1 MNFDFSWHDGE
12 RLIRFGAGSLVQAGK
27 LLAARGFSDY
37 ALLTTPRAQ
46 ATAPG
51 ILEDA
56 GLVVGVPEGPVS
68 EAASAIRGETEKRP
82 LVALGGGRVIDSA
95 KAIAAADGL
104 PCAAVPTTL
113 SGAELTRV
121 HRLPAGVS
129 TNARVRPSLVL
140 IDPALSASQPASQ
153 LTASAMNALA
163 HAVEALYVPTRNPVA
178 DLAALKGCDLIARAL
193 SDTHINTEQIA
204 LGAMLGS
211 YALDASDY
219 AVHHMICQSLVMVA
233 SVAHAQA
240 NAVML
245 PHSVDFMADRA
256 PGPIGKVAGALGA
269 SDEDPAICADYLRSL
284 SSKTG
289 YRSLSQLGVDATVV
303 EAVAEQA
310 LRRPQLANT
319 PPSTPTFDELDQLVR
334 AAL

>member
-1 MNFDFSWHDGE
+1 MTFDFSWKDGE
-12 RLIRFGAGSLVQAGK
+12 RLIRFGAGSLAEAGE

-37 ALLTTPRAQ
+37 ALLTTPTPQ
-46 ATAPG
+46 AMAPG
-51 ILEDA
+51 IVEDA
-56 GLVVGVPEGPVS
+56 GLVVGVPEGSVA
-68 EAASAIRGETEKRP
+68 EAASAIRDETQKRP

-129 TNARVRPSLVL
+129 TNTRVRPSLVL
-140 IDPALSASQPASQ
+140 IDPALSASQPVSQ

-163 HAVEALYVPTRNPVA
+163 HAVEALYVPARNPVA
-178 DLAALKGCDLIARAL
+178 ELAALKGCDLIAQAL
-193 SDTHINTEQIA
+193 SETRINTEQIA
-204 LGAMLGS
+204 LGAMLGA
-211 YALDASDY
+211 YALDVSDY
-219 AVHHMICQSLVMVA
+219 ALHHMICQSLVMVA

-245 PHSVDFMADRA
+245 PHSVVFMADRA
-256 PGPIGKVAGALGA
+256 PAAIGKVAGALGA
-269 SDEDPAICADYLRSL
+269 SEEDPAVCADYVRRL

-289 YRSLSQLGVDATVV
+289 YWSLSQLGVDETVV

-310 LRRPQLANT
+310 LKAPQLANT
-319 PPSTPTFDELDQLVR
+319 PPSPPTFDELCQLVR